1 MPYTFNMNP
10 EVATLEAQAV
20 TRPTPEPGRPSEK
33 QRYERNRTIA
43 HLGRVF
49 VRRYDIQVLPSRQKG
64 LWATALD
71 PKITQELQKYVMGQK
86 DSLDDLPDES
96 FEPKRILYD
105 EQSAQEMSMED
116 ITAILRHEAGHV
128 KYTAFKLM
136 FEGQRMAKDQGS
148 LPTSFWL
155 MFEGLEDPRVNNLEG
170 EESPAIDK
178 QIRSSNSK
186 MLQEKLTE
194 GPLSQKP
201 LMLQFAYNAY
211 HVWLNGEPAPQ
222 FDGKDVGRLTEAARP
237 LIEQY
242 FQNTDVEQRRL
253 LQKQIW
259 EIAKELEKKEIE
271 QEEQRQMAKQKQQ
284 GQQGQEGEGQP
295 GGEGQPQAGA
305 GGGGQ
310 SSGQS
315 SGGAGEEEPQAG
327 IPSSKGA
334 SGGQEQSGQ
343 EQSQQGSS
351 EENRQDSTRG
361 SRRFLDR
368 VKEFFSGKKD
378 SQESSQGEQQGQDD
392 SQGGESQGHQIQ
404 KPTRKPKPE
413 RLDLS
418 TLSDEELQQ
427 IKDAIDQL
435 SPEERAE
442 LNKKAKEAVDE
453 VQKDAL
459 EDELSKSMK
468 MEKNKQ
474 TGEYE
479 VKPQE
484 VSEKDQQAA
493 QKDFEQAV
501 QEVEAEE
508 RAEFERQEAERR
520 AQEEALRKLEAQR
533 REKLEMEKA
542 GFKENER
549 DKFHLYQT
557 LENAM
562 YSHIRNFKQAIEKVI
577 PRKREPEYEGGH
589 FSGSKFDRRDL
600 VRKAPKGDERFH
612 MRQVERP
619 TGEPRLFIGLLVD
632 NTASMRGKK
641 QDMAR
646 KTTVFFSRVNQDMII
661 PFMGVSFGEAPK
673 VFKSF
678 RQLFDNPS
686 DRVKPAL
693 IEATEADEGS
703 TNLHDGLKLI
713 IDEMNDQRRR
723 LRDCHGIIYVITD
736 GGANAGLVGQ
746 ELKDYIDE
754 NRGRLTFKA
763 FGLAQNEG
771 ERQGIQQTL
780 NFYFGEDNC
789 SYPQNFDD
797 LPDEAFRVLRTNLIK
812 FQRFLS

>member
-1 MPYTFNMNP
+1 MNP
-10 EVATLEAQAV
+10 EVIALEAQDV
-20 TRPTPEPGRPSEK
+20 TRPTPELGRPSER

-49 VRRYDIQVLPSRQKG
+49 VGHYDIQVLPSRQKG
-64 LWATALD
+64 LWATTLD
-71 PKITQELQKYVMGQK
+71 PKITQELQKYVIGQR

-105 EQSAQEMSMED
+105 EQSAQEMSMDD
-116 ITAILRHEAGHV
+116 IIAILRHEAGHA

-136 FEGQRMAKDQGS
+136 FEGQRMAKDQGY

-155 MFEGLEDPRVNNLEG
+155 MFEGLEDPRVNTLEG

-178 QIRSSNSK
+178 QIRTSNAK
-186 MLQEKLTE
+186 QLQERLTE

-201 LMLQFAYNAY
+201 IMLQFAYNAY
-211 HVWLNGEPAPQ
+211 HSWLHGELIPELNGT
-222 FDGKDVGRLTEAARP
+222 DIGRVTEVARP

-271 QEEQRQMAKQKQQ
+271 QEEQRQMAQQKQS
-284 GQQGQEGEGQP
+284 QQGQEGEGQP
-295 GGEGQPQAGA
+295 GGGEGQPQSGA
-305 GGGGQ
+305 GGSGEGQ
-310 SSGQS
+310 SQGQS
-315 SGGAGEEEPQAG
+315 
-327 IPSSKGA
+327 
-334 SGGQEQSGQ
+334 
-343 EQSQQGSS
+343 SQQGSESPQPGAKS
-351 EENRQDSTRG
+351 EGQPTGRK
-361 SRRFLDR
+361 RFLDR
-368 VKEFFSGKKD
+368 VKDFFSGKKD
-378 SQESSQGEQQGQDD
+378 GQDTPTEEQQGQGQTGQDD
-392 SQGGESQGHQIQ
+392 SGQQEGSQEHQVQ
-404 KPTRKPKPE
+404 KPVRKPKSE
-413 RLDLS
+413 QLDLS
-418 TLSDEELQQ
+418 TLSEEELQQ

-453 VQKDAL
+453 AQKDAL
-459 EDELSKSMK
+459 EDELAKSMK

-479 VKPQE
+479 VKPQD
-484 VSEKDQQAA
+484 VSEKDQQAS
-493 QKDFEQAV
+493 QKDFEEALQ
-501 QEVEAEE
+501 QVEAEE
-508 RAEFERQEAERR
+508 QAEFERQEAERR
-520 AQEEALRKLEAQR
+520 AREEALRKLEAER

-542 GFKENER
+542 GFKEDEA
-549 DKFHLYQT
+549 DEFHLYQT
-557 LENAM
+557 LEKAM
-562 YSHIRNFKQAIEKVI
+562 HSHIRNFEQAIEKVI
-577 PRKREPEYEGGH
+577 PRKKEPKYEGGY
-589 FSGSKFDRRDL
+589 FSGPKFDRRDL
-600 VRKAPKGDERFH
+600 IRKAPMGDERFH

-646 KTTVFFSRVNQDMII
+646 KTTVFFSRVNQDMRI
-661 PFMGVSFGEAPK
+661 PFMGVSFGETPK

-678 RQLFDNPS
+678 RQFFDNPA

-693 IEATEADEGS
+693 IEATEADERS

-723 LRDCHGIIYVITD
+723 LKDCHGIIYVITD

-746 ELKDYIDE
+746 KLKDYIDE

-763 FGLAQNEG
+763 FGLAESDR